1 MRAPYIKLGVYK
13 WNWKINGDGSRR
25 LKTFET
31 TEREIWID
39 NIKISSG
46 SATNTDNKAPS
57 APTKLKASSITQ
69 TSIKLNW
76 NASSDNVGVAGY
88 EVNYNGKTKSVTGT
102 STTLTGLRPN
112 VNYSIKV
119 RAKDTSG
126 NKSSYSNPET
136 AVTDA
141 TVGIYPILVA
151 NAGLDKEKRC
161 GDSYRTLGKASSKPT
176 SDGAI
181 YLWTTTNGQISGA
194 INGKTAKGTKAGTYT
209 LTVSKSGYT
218 AAKDTVVITQEKGC
232 ATTQPVVNKPKA
244 ATLIGPSEN
253 ADTTPTYTWNAVSG
267 AEWYYLWSRDN
278 QGNIHK
284 KWYKKSALACE
295 SGEGTCSITP
305 ETTLA
310 AGKAK
315 WYVISWNKSGFSSWS
330 QGMTFTVTDPED
342 PTATVPDSPE
352 NFSKTA
358 PKLPGAPEDVVSK
371 NDKESG
377 GSFGF
382 LLLPLALIGLR
393 RRVTTQKS

>member
-1 MRAPYIKLGVYK
+1 MDRCGKPMKTPYFKMGVYK
-13 WNWKINGDGSRR
+13 HGWKYSASDS
-25 LKTFET
+25 KV
-31 TEREIWID
+31 RELFID
-39 NIKISSG
+39 NLKIVEGKG
-46 SATNTDNKAPS
+46 SPVVQDTKAPS

-76 NASSDNVGVAGY
+76 NAPSDNVGVAGY

-102 STTLTGLRPN
+102 STTLTGLTPN

-161 GDSYRTLGKASSKPT
+161 DDTYRTLGKASSKPT

-218 AAKDTVVITQEKGC
+218 SAKDTVVITQEKGC
-232 ATTQPVVNKPKA
+232 ATTQPVVNNPKA
-244 ATLIGPSEN
+244 PTPIKTNLSRYGAGYEWKPVKGAEGYALYSIVDGHAAT
-253 ADTTPTYTWNAVSG
+253 TYTAASSSDFHCENDINNCWAWIPKPLPSGKGNWWVAAKVNGVWSKWSNAT
-267 AEWYYLWSRDN
+267 AYDAT
-278 QGNIHK
+278 NI
-284 KWYKKSALACE
+284 ST
-295 SGEGTCSITP
+295 S
-305 ETTLA
+305 
-310 AGKAK
+310 
-315 WYVISWNKSGFSSWS
+315 
-330 QGMTFTVTDPED
+330 
-342 PTATVPDSPE
+342 
-352 NFSKTA
+352 
-358 PKLPGAPEDVVSK
+358 
-371 NDKESG
+371 KESDAAPSKVAFKANTPLSEPAIPQAATADNEETSGG
-377 GSFGF
+377 GSFPISF
-382 LLLPLALIGLR
+382 LVVGLLALMR
-393 RRVTTQKS
+393 RRP